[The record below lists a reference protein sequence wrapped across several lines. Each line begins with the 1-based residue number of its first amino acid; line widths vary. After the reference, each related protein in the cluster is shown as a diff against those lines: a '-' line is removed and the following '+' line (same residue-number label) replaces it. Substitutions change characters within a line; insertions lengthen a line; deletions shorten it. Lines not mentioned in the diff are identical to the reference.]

1 MKITIRNDSV
11 VYKLISWAGQL
22 FIRLIESILTFFSKE
37 KEAVIDPAK
46 FPWTKHIEENT
57 ALILAELKTI
67 VDEYDSIP
75 SLGDLSEDQKRI
87 IAGERNWKTFLLYT
101 YGARINKNI
110 SQCPKTDKFV
120 RTIPGMTTAF
130 FSILEPH
137 TSLIPHRGPYKG
149 VLRYH
154 LGLIV
159 PQPRDLSGIK
169 VNGETYHWE
178 VSHSLVFDD
187 TFIHEAWNNSDE
199 KRIVLFVDFKRD
211 YVFPINVLNNLMV
224 ALIGMSP
231 FVSNALKKLEDQTAF
246 K

>member
-46 FPWTKHIEENT
+46 FAWTKHIEENT

-67 VDEYDSIP
+67 LDEYDSIP
-75 SLGDLSEDQKRI
+75 NLGDLSEEQKRI

-159 PQPRDLSGIK
+159 PQPRDLCGIK

-178 VSHSLVFDD
+178 VGHSLIFDD

-199 KRIVLFVDFKRD
+199 KRIVLFVDFKRG

-231 FVSNALKKLEDQTAF
+231 FVSNVLKKLEDQTAI

>member
-1 MKITIRNDSV
+1 M
-11 VYKLISWAGQL
+11 ISWSGQQ
-22 FIRLIESILTFFSKE
+22 FIRLIEAILTFFSKE
-37 KEAVIDPAK
+37 KEAVIDFAK
-46 FPWTKHIEENT
+46 FPWTKHLEENT
-57 ALILAELKTI
+57 ALILSELKTI
-67 VDEYDSIP
+67 LEEYDSIP
-75 SLGDLSEDQKRI
+75 NLGDLSEEQNRI

-101 YGARINKNI
+101 YGARIEKNI
-110 SQCPKTDKFV
+110 SQCPKTDELI

-159 PQPRDLSGIK
+159 PEPKELCGIK
-169 VNGETYHWE
+169 VNGVTYHWE
-178 VSHSLVFDD
+178 VGNSLIFDD

-224 ALIGMSP
+224 GLIGMSP
-231 FVSNALKKLEDQTAF
+231 FVSNVLKKIEDQTAV